1 MQPRTTIRSKQTMG
15 KKIVSER
22 TTDSKGDV
30 INRIGRSNPAII
42 MTIKM
47 MRFPDPSLD
56 ESSKS
61 GGG

>member
-1 MQPRTTIRSKQTMG
+1 MG